1 MLGRLRSS
9 LWADVVLNLALL
21 TVLTIALNAIL
32 LGKVVQGREADLRS
46 VLAGDLSRLLALRA
60 SDVARESGPPDA
72 DAPRPYA
79 EAFASA
85 EIPEGE
91 PFFAVLA
98 ARDLRP
104 VAVAG
109 EWPPELNPAGAS
121 EAELEALRA
130 AWMMDAVDLR
140 AAMSG
145 RRTERTTWQP
155 RASFFRGRAYAAVAS
170 PVYGGG
176 RQPVASVRV
185 VVPVGVPIFGP
196 TDRHTLPVLGLSVLL
211 SAIGVGAFGYFLF
224 RRRVLAPVEA
234 LAEGTRDLGKG
245 RFDTRLPAG
254 AANELGAVADSF
266 NEMAAA
272 LERYR
277 RQSEAGL
284 AELREANADL
294 SQAREDLIFAEKMAT
309 VGRMAAGVAHEVG
322 NPLASV
328 IGFVELLQV
337 DGDGDLADDL
347 LPRIRT
353 ELDRIHRI
361 IRDLL
366 AYSRPAGASQAEL
379 NPVESAPA
387 VRVVDIVETAADLV
401 RAQPRFAKVEFEVE
415 LPGSLP
421 EVLVPGDRLQ
431 QVLLNLFVNA
441 AEAMSGR
448 GSIRIRAVVDPAA
461 VQRGLLTI
469 AVEDDGPGIDPRA
482 GSNIYEPFF
491 TTKEVGDGT
500 GLGLAVSMR
509 LVEKMGGTLRHR
521 RDTATGACFH
531 LSLPTGAARSVS

>member
-1 MLGRLRSS
+1 M
-9 LWADVVLNLALL
+9 VLNLALL

-46 VLAGDLSRLLALRA
+46 VLAADLSRTLALQA
-60 SDVARESGPPDA
+60 GEVAAKAGPPDA
-72 DAPRPYA
+72 DIPRPWA
-79 EAFASA
+79 DVFAAA
-85 EIPEGE
+85 EIPDSE

-104 VAVAG
+104 VVTSG
-109 EWPPELNPAGAS
+109 DWPPELSPDGAG

-130 AWMMDAVDLR
+130 AWLVDAIDVR
-140 AAMSG
+140 AAMTG
-145 RRTERTTWQP
+145 RRTERSTWQP
-155 RASFFRGRAYAAVAS
+155 RASFFRGRAYATVAT

-185 VVPVGVPIFGP
+185 VVPLGVPLFGP

-224 RRRVLAPVEA
+224 RRRILAPVEA
-234 LAEGTRDLGKG
+234 LADGARDLGKG
-245 RFDTRLPAG
+245 RLDTRLPAG
-254 AANELGAVADSF
+254 AANELGAVAESF

-277 RQSEAGL
+277 RQSDARL

-294 SQAREDLIFAEKMAT
+294 TQAREDLIFAEKMAT
-309 VGRMAAGVAHEVG
+309 IGRMAAGVAHEVG

-328 IGFVELLQV
+328 IGFVELLQADL
-337 DGDGDLADDL
+337 DGELAEDL
-347 LPRIRT
+347 LPRIRA

-366 AYSRPAGASQAEL
+366 AYSRPDGASQAEL
-379 NPVESAPA
+379 SPVDPTPEVLIGEV
-387 VRVVDIVETAADLV
+387 VRAAADLV
-401 RAQPRFAKVEFEVE
+401 TVQPRFARVEFTVD
-415 LPGSLP
+415 LPGDLP
-421 EVLVPGDRLQ
+421 LALVPGDRLQ

-448 GSIRIRAVVDPAA
+448 GQIRVRSVQDLEAA
-461 VQRGLLTI
+461 GEGLVTI
-469 AVEDDGPGIDPRA
+469 SVEDDGPGIDPRA

-509 LVEKMGGTLRHR
+509 LVEKMGGRLRHR
-521 RDTATGACFH
+521 RDSATGACFH
-531 LSLPTGAARSVS
+531 LSLPARPPEVPA